1 MTAKL
6 FFQGYYIEL
15 FWKSIPGLQMIIK
28 NDLNIRSKQFSSHCQ
43 SLK

>member
-15 FWKSIPGLQMIIK
+15 FLEIYSRPT
-28 NDLNIRSKQFSSHCQ
+28 NDHQKRLEYP
-43 SLK
+43 LWMV